1 MTTELDLKSIILDN
15 TPAGKS
21 NDPLVQEIINKLA
34 KRSNKGILKYK
45 NTMVQAELTIDKWLD
60 NAIEELLDA
69 AVYLTKIQ
77 KELAKN
83 KTSWKVK
90 FAEDLL
96 DKKID
101 QNKQLRQEITD
112 LKNKY
117 KTI

>member
-1 MTTELDLKSIILDN
+1 MTELDLKSIILDN

-21 NDPLVQEIINKLA
+21 NDPLVQSIINKLA
-34 KRSNKGILKYK
+34 NRSNKGILKYK
-45 NTMVQAELTIDKWLD
+45 NTMVQAELTLDKWLD

-77 KELAKN
+77 QEIAKN

-96 DKKID
+96 EKKIK
-101 QNKQLRQEITD
+101 QNKELRKEITD
-112 LKNKY
+112 IKNKF
-117 KTI
+117 KV